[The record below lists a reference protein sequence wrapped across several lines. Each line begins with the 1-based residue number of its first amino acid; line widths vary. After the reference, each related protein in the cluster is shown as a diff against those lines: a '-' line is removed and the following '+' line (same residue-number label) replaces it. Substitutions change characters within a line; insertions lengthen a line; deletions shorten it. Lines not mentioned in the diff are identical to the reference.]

1 MQRAIAVRGRLIN
14 PSTIEL
20 DEPVSEV
27 TGDVEVVIR
36 GIAGDET
43 ARRETIFEFLR
54 RLPDGTRTKDDI
66 DDQLGGERDSW
77 GTN

>member
-20 DEPVSEV
+20 DEPVSEF
-27 TGDVEVVIR
+27 TGDVEVVLR

-43 ARRETIFEFLR
+43 ARGETIFEFLR
-54 RLPDGTRTKDDI
+54 RLPGGTRTKDDI